1 MADAEIYDEASRV
14 DAEDGVVIVEG
25 PDAIGIR
32 LTPRAAEETS
42 ERLLEGAFK
51 ARGQLR
57 FSGDGEI

>member
-51 ARGQLR
+51 ARGQLH
-57 FSGDGEI
+57 FSGDSEI